1 MRRPNPLKGASQTRA
16 HLGVFP
22 TLPQRSAS
30 PGHLCWAGVSAT
42 GLFTPGFAST
52 HRLPTRGKIGVS
64 AHTCVQAR
72 GVGRAGDGTQ
82 EAGPV
87 CTHASPEAILEP
99 GPWGCCKA
107 PLAPARSPANARR
120 VPTRGRRCLA
130 GVSSSVSVVCH
141 FYLGKAGPTG
151 YSSLSFST
159 TARHLPFLSADPWGP
174 AAASSP
180 PAWTGQGVRAGPA
193 RTASAAAWDRS
204 AKPSPPGWPSCGQM
218 SHRR

>member
-1 MRRPNPLKGASQTRA
+1 M
-16 HLGVFP
+16 
-22 TLPQRSAS
+22 
-30 PGHLCWAGVSAT
+30 
-42 GLFTPGFAST
+42 
-52 HRLPTRGKIGVS
+52 
-64 AHTCVQAR
+64 
-72 GVGRAGDGTQ
+72 
-82 EAGPV
+82 
-87 CTHASPEAILEP
+87 CTHTSPEAILEP
-99 GPWGCCKA
+99 GPCGCCKA

-180 PAWTGQGVRAGPA
+180 PAWTGQGVRQGQRALPLWQPGTGA
-193 RTASAAAWDRS
+193 
-204 AKPSPPGWPSCGQM
+204 PSPHRPGGPPAD
-218 SHRR
+218 R